1 MSCLG
6 ERLTALVDGELGHDE
21 RDRALAHLAGC
32 ARCRSEA
39 DMLRRLKRR
48 LRGLGDLPA
57 SDGADDLPST
67 DFMAR
72 LRGLADTAS
81 GPDTPSGPSAPSVPP
96 LDVPPLDASPPR
108 VPVAS
113 PLHGRP
119 RTRAN
124 RPVVHARASRVT
136 SAHAVTGHGLTAPLY
151 GGVATMPRHVRRRY
165 LAVGAATLVIGL
177 GAASYAA
184 GGQREVPTVSPAFDR
199 FAVEHALTSGDVP
212 MGDPVDH
219 GSSVPPVPEP

>member
-1 MSCLG
+1 VSCLG
-6 ERLTALVDGELGHDE
+6 ERLTALVDGELEHDD

-57 SDGADDLPST
+57 GDGADDLPSN

-72 LRGLADTAS
+72 LRGLADAEHGDGDPD
-81 GPDTPSGPSAPSVPP
+81 GPRTLPP
-96 LDVPPLDASPPR
+96 LDPPAPQPR

-113 PLHGRP
+113 PLHTRP
-119 RTRAN
+119 RTRAA
-124 RPVVHARASRVT
+124 RPAARAL
-136 SAHAVTGHGLTAPLY
+136 SARPAGQ
-151 GGVATMPRHVRRRY
+151 GGVRHGAAAPVTAYGAAAALPRHPRRRY

-184 GGQREVPTVSPAFDR
+184 GGQREAPTVSPAFDR

-212 MGDPVDH
+212 LTDPADH
-219 GSSVPPVPEP
+219 RTVVPPAPEP

>member
-1 MSCLG
+1 
-6 ERLTALVDGELGHDE
+6 
-21 RDRALAHLAGC
+21 
-32 ARCRSEA
+32 
-39 DMLRRLKRR
+39 MLRRLKRR